1 MSKSALARRVR
12 PRPCCEPIAREAA
25 KEAVAFEVL
34 QRIDR
39 PNQFAVLGAWADQK
53 AYEAHAGGAAAKA
66 MNEKLARMLAAPNDT
81 RQHNGLAVAPGK
93 TGRGATFA
101 VTHVDVIPPQKDNG
115 VSAVQQL
122 AEESRKHAGNLR
134 FDVWQQTNRPNHF
147 TVVEAWTSRGAF
159 DVHGVQPPDRRI
171 SQQARLDDRR
181 AVRRAALPHAALTRK
196 ANARRVS
203 AGRGVMLFND
213 RGEAYAV
220 LRLPAAGLPR
230 SVRTSKLTF

>member
-1 MSKSALARRVR
+1 MFRLLAFTALAMTMLGQSAALAQTATFFTVTYIEVG
-12 PRPCCEPIAREAA
+12 PRMARSAVPALRAYRSAAA
-25 KEAVAFEVL
+25 KEATAFEVL

-53 AYEAHAGGAAAKA
+53 AYETHAGGEAAKA
-66 MNEKLARMLAAPNDT
+66 MNEKLSRVLVAPSDT

-115 VSAVQQL
+115 VAAVKLL

-159 DVHGVQPPDRRI
+159 DVHEVQPQTVEFRNKLASMTGALYDE
-171 SQQARLDDRR
+171 RLYR
-181 AVRRAALPHAALTRK
+181 T
-196 ANARRVS
+196 
-203 AGRGVMLFND
+203 
-213 RGEAYAV
+213 
-220 LRLPAAGLPR
+220 LR
-230 SVRTSKLTF
+230 